1 METPFS
7 AFNASAP
14 PAPASAALMT
24 LAGPSWT
31 AANWTSAVLASNAA
45 DTPKR
50 CRMVFPL
57 FVSCRKS
64 MVRTHAR
71 RQRAQCGRHM
81 GSQTRGTRGMVEEW
95 RNAAAFVAPGRK
107 LHGGC
112 AVHHSK
118 QRYTANNDV
127 ESVLRGRRTSK
138 ERQR

>member
-1 METPFS
+1 MEIPFS

-14 PAPASAALMT
+14 PSAATAALT
-24 LAGPSWT
+24 RSAGPSW
-31 AANWTSAVLASNAA
+31 ASANCTSAVLASNAA

-50 CRMVFPL
+50 CLLVFPL
-57 FVSCRKS
+57 CKLSEIR

-71 RQRAQCGRHM
+71 RQRAQCGRDM

-95 RNAAAFVAPGRK
+95 RNAAAFVALGRK
-107 LHGGC
+107 LHGGW